1 MTSPVGGKPESTQDR
16 YDDVHSVGSSFGAEL
31 DENAVRNLLGNQVEN
46 PFTSI
51 VTGLAGTVVGIL
63 ESVANGILGIFKPGA
78 TEGGIRDAIV
88 AVMEPIESQVYDLG
102 KRLNAMSTEVMGK
115 IEEQKGLIDDATA
128 AVNEAKDAVAA
139 VKAVADQNKK
149 DVAAAVSK
157 AEKASADLAALVPQ
171 ITAAIDAANKASSDV
186 STLTPKVTAASAD
199 AAKASQDVAALS
211 PKVTDAVSKSDK
223 ATKDVAAL
231 TPKVTA
237 ASNKATQAASDV
249 ADLTPKVTAAQDKA
263 DKAASDLS
271 TLTPK
276 VTAAQRRAD
285 AAYTEA
291 GKVRTELS
299 PKITAA
305 QNQADA
311 AVADLAE
318 LEPKV
323 TAAQS
328 KADSAFTEAGK
339 VRNEVTPKI
348 EAAQSKGQEAL
359 SVADKAVDWL
369 RNPKEIGA
377 SLIAIDPETDK
388 PNWAEHLDPVT
399 AEENP
404 LNLPNAYK
412 TGDNSSKNPRE
423 MWVNI
428 DPSTDYVVSMWVK
441 ANKPG
446 SQMTYDVRNQDGA
459 HALQGAREI
468 PGFPSAGD
476 TWRPYWIKDVPT
488 EWTQY
493 KKIATPRE
501 TSRLFRFAVSY
512 FKHSSGET
520 QDVVQYIAD
529 LQIYPLVPSQLD
541 VDQAQNDAIKANQ
554 DILRQQEEINA
565 AQATAN
571 LAQKNFNDN
580 QQKWNTASSNATKAL
595 QDSAALQALLNDA
608 QADIN
613 AHQKIFND
621 NQTKW
626 NAASTNAT
634 KALADAAKAQKD
646 INAEQAKFNTF
657 QTDFNKKQTTW
668 NKASS
673 DATKALQDVA
683 KAQEDINA
691 EQQKFNNFQTD
702 FNKKQTA
709 WNNAVD
715 RSIATQKTVNDNF
728 EKWTDGANTAIQAN
742 TSAIKALGKIDTG
755 ESLIAYLTP
764 TDAEVRAGTAKY
776 DVPVWTTGAHRE
788 FSGQNPPPENVKY
801 AYGASSTDITKSPK
815 TVKVAVRPGTK
826 YILSFWAYGSGDLV
840 IYMYGNGGGYPI
852 RSTRQLKVNQ
862 ETLQIEKD
870 SGGKRIYDSAKNGN
884 SSSSTGTQWLLNGF
898 APDELY
904 KWVHYKFEVEFTEP
918 TTEVWFD
925 RFYWNWRKTS
935 VYGQYLAGMQFY
947 PDVPTQADVD
957 EAQNKAI
964 EANTAFAKQQIELNT
979 LFQEQLWAQLDMI
992 EQLELQSPRV
1002 YHQNVDDGKLIS
1014 NIPSWVGWSTAREYK
1029 NTFINFYH
1037 RYSDTKMVAWQATGK
1052 WEGQV
1057 RVTMTWSNGATDVWV
1072 YTVYKDRI
1080 VRGDSSWTGRTF
1092 FNSGGAALIY
1102 HKNTTF
1108 EVYPKHLGR
1117 WFNLFWMP
1125 EDKRWYHSTT
1135 ELDLRG
1141 VEGGPSL
1148 LRWDTSNAKENPRI
1162 RLTTSFKCNQPLT
1175 LEDMTG
1181 KKVTYPAGKI
1191 INPQIIDVNK
1201 LDKSKQYRFEE
1212 AGVHW

>member
-46 PFTSI
+46 PFASI

-63 ESVANGILGIFKPGA
+63 ESVANGILGIFKPGDR
-78 TEGGIRDAIV
+78 ESPIRDAIV
-88 AVMEPIESQVYDLG
+88 AVMEPMESQVLDLG

-115 IEEQKGLIDDATA
+115 IEEQKGLIDDATS

-149 DVAAAVSK
+149 DVAAAISK
-157 AEKASADLAALVPQ
+157 AEKASADLAALAPQ

-186 STLTPKVTAASAD
+186 STLTPKVTAAKEE
-199 AAKASQDVAALS
+199 AAKASQDIAALS
-211 PKVTDAVSKSDK
+211 PKVSDAVSKSDK

-263 DKAASDLS
+263 DKAASDLT

-348 EAAQSKGQEAL
+348 EAAQIKGETALATADKAIADSEFVAGFADDLIPKDENGKSTWSQGMANIDVSPEGSAFGSERTFLMDDSFTFPVAFNPVKGQEVYRLTVWIYRDPDSRSGGFSFHVVDNDGQRRWEEARL
-359 SVADKAVDWL
+359 NLGEWRPLADRTNLFTTVNFDTWEKHV
-369 RNPKEIGA
+369 
-377 SLIAIDPETDK
+377 IDFRWP
-388 PNWAEHLDPVT
+388 EHLGPARIRFQLNKDSKFYVHDPQVRVIQ
-399 AEENP
+399 P
-404 LNLPNAYK
+404 L
-412 TGDNSSKNPRE
+412 DNS
-423 MWVNI
+423 
-428 DPSTDYVVSMWVK
+428 
-441 ANKPG
+441 
-446 SQMTYDVRNQDGA
+446 
-459 HALQGAREI
+459 
-468 PGFPSAGD
+468 
-476 TWRPYWIKDVPT
+476 
-488 EWTQY
+488 
-493 KKIATPRE
+493 
-501 TSRLFRFAVSY
+501 
-512 FKHSSGET
+512 
-520 QDVVQYIAD
+520 
-529 LQIYPLVPSQLD
+529 
-541 VDQAQNDAIKANQ
+541 VDQAQNDAIRANTEV
-554 DILRQQEEINA
+554 LRQQQEINA

-621 NQTKW
+621 NQIKW
-626 NAASTNAT
+626 NTASTNAT

-683 KAQEDINA
+683 KAQKDINA

-728 EKWTDGANTAIQAN
+728 EKWTDGATKAITANADATEALARINGIQIGGRNLLVNSYLNKTSSEYLHSRIPLGDSKPETGEIVTISLKATPGEGNTRFRFYNSRGNGSDFLFDLYINEQEPSPDGVYKATGEWKVAAKNSHLNVYAYPSSVKTPSEIEWVKLERGNTATDWTPAPEDLPTQAQVDDAQNKAIQAN
-742 TSAIKALGKIDTG
+742 T
-755 ESLIAYLTP
+755 E
-764 TDAEVRAGTAKY
+764 
-776 DVPVWTTGAHRE
+776 
-788 FSGQNPPPENVKY
+788 
-801 AYGASSTDITKSPK
+801 
-815 TVKVAVRPGTK
+815 
-826 YILSFWAYGSGDLV
+826 
-840 IYMYGNGGGYPI
+840 
-852 RSTRQLKVNQ
+852 
-862 ETLQIEKD
+862 
-870 SGGKRIYDSAKNGN
+870 
-884 SSSSTGTQWLLNGF
+884 
-898 APDELY
+898 
-904 KWVHYKFEVEFTEP
+904 
-918 TTEVWFD
+918 
-925 RFYWNWRKTS
+925 
-935 VYGQYLAGMQFY
+935 
-947 PDVPTQADVD
+947 
-957 EAQNKAI
+957 
-964 EANTAFAKQQIELNT
+964 FAKQQIEVNN
-979 LFQEQLWAQLDMI
+979 LFQEQMWTQLDMI
-992 EQLELQSPRV
+992 EQGEIQRSRV
-1002 YHQNVDDGKLIS
+1002 YHQNVEDGPLIS
-1014 NIPSWVGWSTAREYK
+1014 NIPSWVGWKTAREYK

-1037 RYSDTKMVAWQATGK
+1037 RYSDTKRVYWQATGS
-1052 WEGQV
+1052 WEGQLK
-1057 RVTMTWSNGATDVWV
+1057 VTMTWDNGAVDVWV
-1072 YTVYKDRI
+1072 YDVYKDRI
-1080 VRGDSSWTGRTF
+1080 TRGDKTWSGRTF
-1092 FNSGGAALIY
+1092 SNAGGASFVY
-1102 HKNTTF
+1102 HRNTTF
-1108 EVYPKHLGR
+1108 EVYPRNLGR
-1117 WFNLFWMP
+1117 QVGVFISTKDDGTGTRWVD
-1125 EDKRWYHSTT
+1125 EDA
-1135 ELDLRG
+1135 
-1141 VEGGPSL
+1141 PS
-1148 LRWDTSNAKENPRI
+1148 I
-1162 RLTTSFKCNQPLT
+1162 NQPSMIRYKS
-1175 LEDMTG
+1175 EDMFRLAASVTSDKEVTTRVYQDG
-1181 KKVTYPAGKI
+1181 EWVKKVYAPDTIIPPSMIWREDMPTGMTYFMET
-1191 INPQIIDVNK
+1191 NFY
-1201 LDKSKQYRFEE
+1201 DKTLK
-1212 AGVHW
+1212 

>member
-1 MTSPVGGKPESTQDR
+1 MTSPVGGKPGPTQDR
-16 YDDVHSVGSSFGAEL
+16 YDDVHSRGSSFGAEL
-31 DENAVRNLLGNQVEN
+31 NESAVRGILSSQVES
-46 PFTSI
+46 PFASVAI
-51 VTGLAGTVVGIL
+51 
-63 ESVANGILGIFKPGA
+63 SVANAFGSLISDVADAISGIIPDGA
-78 TEGGIRDAIV
+78 RTEPIKNAIV
-88 AVMEPIESQVYDLG
+88 AKIGPLESEVLALG
-102 KRLNAMSTEVMGK
+102 ESLSALSEETMGR
-115 IEEQKGLIDDATA
+115 IDAQEGLIDDATA

-139 VKAVADQNKK
+139 IKAVADQNKL
-149 DVAAAVSK
+149 DIIEAVSK
-157 AEKASADLAALVPQ
+157 AEKASADLAALAPQ

-199 AAKASQDVAALS
+199 AAKANQDIAALS
-211 PKVTDAVSKSDK
+211 PKVSDAVSKSDK

-276 VTAAQRRAD
+276 VTAAQKRAD

-359 SVADKAVDWL
+359 SVADKAVGWL

-377 SLIAIDPETDK
+377 SLIAIDPETDR
-388 PNWAEHLDPVT
+388 PNWAEHLEPVT

-412 TGDNSSKNPRE
+412 TGEFYYRNPRE

-428 DPSTDYVVSMWVK
+428 DPSTEYVVSLWVK
-441 ANKPG
+441 ADKPG
-446 SQMTYDVRNQDGA
+446 SWMTYDMRNQDGE
-459 HALQGAREI
+459 LLFQTRRKI
-468 PGFPSAGD
+468 DGFLDAGD
-476 TWRPYWIKDVPT
+476 SWRAFWIRNVPT

-493 KKIATPRE
+493 KKVATPKE
-501 TSRLFRFAVSY
+501 ASRLAKFGASY
-512 FKHSSGET
+512 FKHSSGDT
-520 QDVVQYIAD
+520 TDVVQYIAD

-571 LAQKNFNDN
+571 LAQKNFNEN

-621 NQTKW
+621 NQIKW
-626 NAASTNAT
+626 NTASTNAT

-673 DATKALQDVA
+673 DATKALQDAA
-683 KAQEDINA
+683 KAQSDVNA
-691 EQQKFNNFQTD
+691 EQKKFNNFQTD

-709 WNNAVD
+709 WNEAVD

-728 EKWTDGANTAIQAN
+728 SKWTTGATTAIEANT
-742 TSAIKALGKIDTG
+742 TAIKALSKIDTG

-764 TDAEVRAGTAKY
+764 TDAEVKAGTAKY

-788 FSGQNPPPENVKY
+788 FSGQNPPPEHVKY
-801 AYGASSTDITKSPK
+801 AYGASSTDTTKSPK
-815 TVKVAVRPGTK
+815 TVPVAVRPGTK
-826 YILSFWAYGSGDLV
+826 YILSFWAYGSGNMV
-840 IYMYGNGGGYPI
+840 IYMYGNGGYPI

-870 SGGKRIYDSAKNGN
+870 SGGKRIYDPAKNGN

-918 TTEVWFD
+918 TTEVRFD

-964 EANTAFAKQQIELNT
+964 EANSEFAKQQVEINRL
-979 LFQEQLWAQLDMI
+979 LQEQLWTQQDMVEQLD
-992 EQLELQSPRV
+992 LQATKI
-1002 YHQNVDDGKLIS
+1002 YHGEVSSVRTTD
-1014 NIPSWVGWSTAREYK
+1014 IPKWVGWSSATEHI
-1029 NTFINFYH
+1029 FPLVHFYT
-1037 RYSDTKMVAWQATGK
+1037 RKDTDRMFKWQLTGS
-1052 WEGQV
+1052 WTG
-1057 RVTMTWSNGATDVWV
+1057 RVKVTSNWSNGAVDVAV
-1072 YTVYKDRI
+1072 FDVTTSGVSQGGSY
-1080 VRGDSSWTGRTF
+1080 SRTQTT
-1092 FNSGGAALIY
+1092 SGGAWNVNLR
-1102 HKNTTF
+1102 NVTF
-1108 EVYPKHLGR
+1108 EVFPTSLDRKCSVAASNGKHSVTEGETVKGFPSMVR
-1117 WFNLFWMP
+1117 YQGDQGIRFSCP
-1125 EDKRWYHSTT
+1125 VKCDK
-1135 ELDLRG
+1135 E
-1141 VEGGPSL
+1141 
-1148 LRWDTSNAKENPRI
+1148 
-1162 RLTTSFKCNQPLT
+1162 LT
-1175 LEDMTG
+1175 LDVFEDG
-1181 KKVTYPAGKI
+1181 KWVSKTYPTQYMIMPTLIKWS
-1191 INPQIIDVNK
+1191 QIPTAAT
-1201 LDKSKQYRFEE
+1201 FTE
-1212 AGVHW
+1212 AKVYSL